1 MLVSNRINHGTELT
15 GELVS
20 DGDIRVEGVIR
31 GTIKCKA
38 KVAIGPSGL
47 VEGDIFCKSAD
58 VEGRVKG
65 DVEVAD
71 TLILKATS
79 SVDGN
84 IQTGKI
90 VVESGARFNG
100 ICNMGQREKKV
111 HVEKPVAR
119 TLQTEAVS

>member
-47 VEGDIFCKSAD
+47 VEGDIFASLLMW
-58 VEGRVKG
+58 EGRVKG
-65 DVEVAD
+65 DV
-71 TLILKATS
+71 K
-79 SVDGN
+79 
-84 IQTGKI
+84 
-90 VVESGARFNG
+90 
-100 ICNMGQREKKV
+100 
-111 HVEKPVAR
+111 
-119 TLQTEAVS
+119 